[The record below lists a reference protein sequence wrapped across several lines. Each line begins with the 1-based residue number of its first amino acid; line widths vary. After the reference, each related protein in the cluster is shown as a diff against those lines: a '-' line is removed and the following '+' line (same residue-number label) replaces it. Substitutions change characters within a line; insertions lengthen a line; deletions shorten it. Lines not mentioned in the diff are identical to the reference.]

1 LSLKISITINN
12 QTKTFQIHP
21 QESLLEFLR
30 REGYKSVKRGCDGGS
45 CGACVVILN
54 GRAVKTCIL
63 LAAQAHESEIIT
75 TEGIGTRENPHPLQQ
90 AFVEEGVVQCG
101 YCIPGMILSAKALL
115 DNNPTPTIEEVKMG
129 LDGNLCRCTGY
140 SGQIKAV
147 LKAAAIMRGEKA

>member
-1 LSLKISITINN
+1 MSLKIALKINN
-12 QTKTFQIHP
+12 QDKTFQIQPH
-21 QESLLEFLR
+21 ETLLEVLR
-30 REGYKSVKRGCDGGS
+30 REGYKGIKRGCGEGS
-45 CGACVVILN
+45 CGACVIILN
-54 GRAVKTCIL
+54 GRAVKSCIL

-75 TEGIGTRENPHPLQQ
+75 IEGIGTRENPHPLQL

-115 DNNPTPTIEEVKMG
+115 DKNPIPTRKDIKMG

-147 LKAAAIMRGEKA
+147 LKAAAIMRGEKE